1 MRHLISHKISII
13 ALLAMV
19 LFSCKNEIAEVDEM
33 FGENMPTQTTYDA
46 IYTYSD
52 SAKITS
58 TITTPKLER
67 YETEDTSYAVFPLG
81 LHVEFAG
88 DATHPSSNLT
98 AKYGIWRQDERTMEV
113 QKEVLFV
120 NGKGEKLETEKLI
133 WYQDSARI
141 YTDEFVKITQD
152 GAVIYGHGMEAAEDF
167 SWYRLKKISG
177 EFDIED
183 EEFE

>member
-1 MRHLISHKISII
+1 MTHRISII
-13 ALLAMV
+13 ALLVMV

-33 FGENMPTQTTYDA
+33 FSGDMPTQTTFDA
-46 IYTYSD
+46 VYTYSD
-52 SAKITS
+52 SARITS
-58 TITTPKLER
+58 TITTAKLER

-81 LHVEFAG
+81 LHIEFAG
-88 DATHPSSNLT
+88 DAEHPSSNLI

-113 QKEVLFV
+113 QKEVVFT

>member
-1 MRHLISHKISII
+1 MQTHRISII
-13 ALLAMV
+13 ALLAVM
-19 LFSCKNEIAEVDEM
+19 LFSCKNKIEEVGEM
-33 FGENMPTQTTYDA
+33 FSENMPTQTTYDA
-46 IYTYSD
+46 VYTYSD
-52 SAKITS
+52 SARITS
-58 TITTPKLER
+58 TINTSKLER

-81 LHVEFAG
+81 LHIEFAG
-88 DATHPSSNLT
+88 NAEHSSSNLR
-98 AKYGIWRQDERTMEV
+98 AKYGIWRQDVRTMEV
-113 QKEVLFV
+113 QKEVVFT
-120 NGKGEKLETEKLI
+120 NGKGEKLETEELI

-141 YTDEFVKITQD
+141 YTDEFVKITQE